1 MLAFVGRSTV
11 ITVVVVAA
19 VMFASG
25 VATGR
30 NSVRVDTPP
39 SCASLIGTTLLL
51 SEDVVRVDP
60 NGDGVDIVTFVEA
73 PGLTDFL
80 ERTLREMM
88 PREARNCSRALSEL
102 P

>member
-60 NGDGVDIVTFVEA
+60 NGDGVDIVTFEYSVAFTGVSTARLSPDAFA
-73 PGLTDFL
+73 PVS
-80 ERTLREMM
+80 
-88 PREARNCSRALSEL
+88 C
-102 P
+102 